1 LTCGGMHVKGFRKIR
16 FAPAAH
22 TASGRFFWATTRPAQ
37 YTQPSAATAAVGA
50 GEYTEATMPRNPH
63 ALIAKQAPAKAIPDP
78 RHAKRKKAQRKRDAL
93 QGERDASQ

>member
-1 LTCGGMHVKGFRKIR
+1 MK
-16 FAPAAH
+16 
-22 TASGRFFWATTRPAQ
+22 
-37 YTQPSAATAAVGA
+37 
-50 GEYTEATMPRNPH
+50 PRNPH